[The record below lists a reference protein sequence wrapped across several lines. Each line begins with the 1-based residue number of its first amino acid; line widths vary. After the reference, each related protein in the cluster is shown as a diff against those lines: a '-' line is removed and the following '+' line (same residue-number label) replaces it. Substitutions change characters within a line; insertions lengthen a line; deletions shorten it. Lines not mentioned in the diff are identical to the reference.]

1 MPFLYDSHVGEIDR
15 LKLDADAHEL
25 ILILDQLA
33 LAIDL
38 LLHEVVPHELLN
50 LLIQVLDLNV
60 LALDH
65 AVEILV
71 LQLEL
76 ICSL

>member
-1 MPFLYDSHVGEIDR
+1 MPFLHDSHVCEIDR